1 MTNDTVT
8 MTKQQMDIR
17 SKMFSQWMVRCL
29 VKGTIDHIDQIID
42 AALDLRLIDLDSN
55 NKLVATKAD
64 EEKNQ
69 LKSN

>member
-17 SKMFSQWMVRCL
+17 SKMFSQWLVRGL
-29 VKGTIDHIDQIID
+29 VKGTIDHIDQIIE

-55 NKLVATKAD
+55 HKLVATIVD
-64 EEKNQ
+64 EEGTTMQ
-69 LKSN
+69 